1 METIGWFQNNIFGF
15 EVDRYMKCK
24 SKDQTLAP
32 GKVWVDEDDSED
44 GVEGHAEAPR
54 AEDGDD
60 PGEDDPL
67 EDADVDRVNSPTK
80 WATVHP
86 TSGYSSSHQGHHLKK
101 KEVM

>member
-1 METIGWFQNNIFGF
+1 MQEVNNIFGF

-44 GVEGHAEAPR
+44 GVEGHADAPR

-67 EDADVDRVNSPTK
+67 EDADVDGVD
-80 WATVHP
+80 ATAKGAAIHP
-86 TSGYSSSHQGHHLKK
+86 APCYPSSHQGHHL
-101 KEVM
+101 